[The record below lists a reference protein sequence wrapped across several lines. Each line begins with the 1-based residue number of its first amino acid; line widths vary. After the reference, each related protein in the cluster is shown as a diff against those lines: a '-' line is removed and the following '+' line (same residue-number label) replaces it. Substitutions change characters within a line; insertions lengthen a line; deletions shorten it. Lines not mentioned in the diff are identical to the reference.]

1 MEKEQKIKILQD
13 LVRINS
19 VNGNER
25 EISNYLVNLLNQY
38 GIQSAIQPFVDD
50 ENRSN
55 LIVEIGKGKTNQV
68 FGLTGHQDTVAVT
81 DETAWK
87 FPAFS
92 ATIEGDI
99 LYGRGAADMK
109 SGLAAEVIALIELVE
124 KQQIPNGTVRLII
137 TAGEEF
143 GAPGAYKIAP
153 ELIND
158 LDGLIVGEATDGSVT
173 YAHSGSF
180 NYRINSIGKPVHS
193 SVPNQGINAIEGLV
207 AYINAEK
214 QMFSELPID
223 EFLGAVQH
231 SITVIDGGQQIN
243 TIPGQAHL
251 LGNVRPTPT
260 FSNKQVRDLIEAA
273 IAKINQESDYQLEFE
288 LLHDFYPIRTITT
301 HPLVETAYKVA
312 KEAYPNRDIRLYTDN
327 GASDA
332 SVFVKVKPELPVIIL
347 GPDSKGSAHQ
357 INEHTSIS
365 SYLKTID
372 IYQKIINDFFAK

>member
-1 MEKEQKIKILQD
+1 MEKAQKIKILQD
-13 LVRINS
+13 LVKINS

-25 EISNYLVNLLNQY
+25 KISDYLSKLLKQSGIKHEI
-38 GIQSAIQPFVDD
+38 IPFVDD

-55 LIVEIGKGKTNQV
+55 LIVEIGEGKTGQI

-81 DETAWK
+81 DEKAWK
-87 FPAFS
+87 YPAFS
-92 ATIEGDI
+92 ATIDGDV

-124 KQQIPNGTVRLII
+124 KQQIPAGKVRLII

-153 ELIND
+153 ELIED
-158 LDGLIVGEATDGSVT
+158 LDALIVGEATDGSIT

-180 NYRINSIGKPVHS
+180 NYRIKSFGKPVHS
-193 SVPNQGINAIEGLV
+193 SVPQQGINAIEGLV
-207 AYINAEK
+207 AYINAER
-214 QMFSELPID
+214 QAFSDLPVD
-223 EFLGAVQH
+223 EFLGEVQH
-231 SITVIDGGQQIN
+231 SITVIEGGKQIN
-243 TIPGQAHL
+243 TIPGQANL
-251 LGNVRPTPT
+251 LGNIRPTPT
-260 FSNKQVRDLIEAA
+260 FNNKQVRALIEQN
-273 IAKINQESDYQLEFE
+273 IAKINQATDYHLEFE
-288 LLHDFYPIRTITT
+288 LLHDFYPIRTDTN
-301 HPLVETAYKVA
+301 HSLVKDAYQVA
-312 KEAYPNRDIRLYTDN
+312 QAAYPDRDIKLYTDN

-332 SVFVKVKPELPVIIL
+332 SVFVQIKPDLPVIIL

-372 IYQKIINDFFAK
+372 IYQKIINDFFAN